1 MTKSGRVVGT
11 LVNAPLL
18 FVLKAEQ
25 NMGMPVANEHRW
37 SIEDVWAIPDDPQ
50 HRYES
55 VDGELL
61 VSPSPRRSHQVAV
74 ARLVVLLDAYVDQH
88 RLGVVLPA
96 PSDVVLDAFTL
107 VQPDVYV
114 LPLVGGQ
121 RVGDNDPPP
130 TPLLA
135 IEVSSPTTA
144 RFDRLV
150 KRPRYQR
157 AGIEYWVVDLDS
169 RLIERW
175 LPAADRPEICV
186 QELFWHPPGAS
197 LALQFDVQA
206 YVNYVCGAV

>member
-1 MTKSGRVVGT
+1 MD
-11 LVNAPLL
+11 APLL
-18 FVLKAEQ
+18 FVPEAEQ
-25 NMGMPVANEHRW
+25 TMGMSVANDRRW
-37 SIEDVWAIPDDPQ
+37 SVEDVWALPDDPQ

-61 VSPSPRRSHQVAV
+61 VSPSPRRSHQMAVVQLLVA
-74 ARLVVLLDAYVDQH
+74 LDAYVTDQQ
-88 RLGVVLPA
+88 LGTVLPA

-114 LPLVGGQ
+114 LPLVNG
-121 RVGDNDPPP
+121 RRIGDNDPQP

-135 IEVSSPTTA
+135 IEVSSPSTA

-169 RLIERW
+169 HLIERW
-175 LPAADRPEICV
+175 LPASERPEICV
-186 QELFWHPPGAS
+186 DSLDWHPAGAS
-197 LALQFDVQA
+197 APLSFDVGA
-206 YVNYVCGAV
+206 FINSVCGDV